1 MVETPQAVKVDRRSL
16 TQRRWLLISVGV
28 VLLVSLASVFRFAGS
43 WLSVQ
48 DPLEPA
54 DAIVVL
60 GGHLPFRAME
70 AAAIFNKGLA
80 PEIWVTSP
88 AATVESTTL
97 EKLDVGFVPE
107 NTYSVRVLNRLG
119 VPSSAVRLID
129 GNISTRA

>member
-1 MVETPQAVKVDRRSL
+1 
-16 TQRRWLLISVGV
+16 
-28 VLLVSLASVFRFAGS
+28 
-43 WLSVQ
+43 
-48 DPLEPA
+48 
-54 DAIVVL
+54 
-60 GGHLPFRAME
+60 ME